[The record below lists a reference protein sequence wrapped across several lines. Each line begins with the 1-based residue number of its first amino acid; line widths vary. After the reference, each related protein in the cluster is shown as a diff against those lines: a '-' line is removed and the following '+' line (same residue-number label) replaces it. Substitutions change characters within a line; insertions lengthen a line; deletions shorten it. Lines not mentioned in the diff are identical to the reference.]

1 MFFSKRAPA
10 MGGLRRPQPPSWES
24 ASWSNP
30 PTPRRETSPGP
41 THLPVWPKN
50 LSQTEISFS
59 THKVLVPPRCAP
71 IPCVIVTHPS
81 KSSTSFPN
89 HLGRRGFLQH
99 LKPFLPYL
107 CSPSRWSRDHAGWTG
122 RLGISLDNW
131 NYWSRSRMSSGE
143 KFTYLAGFDGCLRP
157 LPKFEILVVYLCI
170 CICVIVFVYYY
181 LCTLYLCICI
191 WVLAFV
197 FLCIC

>member
-1 MFFSKRAPA
+1 
-10 MGGLRRPQPPSWES
+10 MGGLRRPQLPSWES

-30 PTPRRETSPGP
+30 PTPRRATSPGP
-41 THLPVWPKN
+41 THLPVWAKN

-71 IPCVIVTHPS
+71 IPCVVVTHPS

-89 HLGRRGFLQH
+89 HLGRGFLQH
-99 LKPFLPYL
+99 RKPFLPYL
-107 CSPSRWSRDHAGWTG
+107 CSPSRWSRDHAEWRG

-143 KFTYLAGFDGCLRP
+143 KLTYLAGFGGCLRP

-170 CICVIVFVYYY
+170 CICIFVY
-181 LCTLYLCICI
+181 CICEF
-191 WVLAFV
+191 VLV
-197 FLCIC
+197 